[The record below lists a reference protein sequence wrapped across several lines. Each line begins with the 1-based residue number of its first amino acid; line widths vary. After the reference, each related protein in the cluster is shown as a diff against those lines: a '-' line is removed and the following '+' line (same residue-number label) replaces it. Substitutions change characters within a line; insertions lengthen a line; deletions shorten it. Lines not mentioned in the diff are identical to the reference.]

1 MIEKGIKKCSYRA
14 LLLAKNS
21 LKKTYFSVKNK
32 EN

>member
-1 MIEKGIKKCSYRA
+1 MTEKGTKKCSCRA

-21 LKKTYFSVKNK
+21 LKKTFFSVKNK